1 MVASA
6 PLGWTST
13 LAVVTTYELA
23 TIGTMVALVLP
34 ARAAIGTVR
43 GVWADRWG
51 DALAGGV
58 VALVGLVV
66 MGLGI

>member
-1 MVASA
+1 
-6 PLGWTST
+6 
-13 LAVVTTYELA
+13 
-23 TIGTMVALVLP
+23 
-34 ARAAIGTVR
+34 VR